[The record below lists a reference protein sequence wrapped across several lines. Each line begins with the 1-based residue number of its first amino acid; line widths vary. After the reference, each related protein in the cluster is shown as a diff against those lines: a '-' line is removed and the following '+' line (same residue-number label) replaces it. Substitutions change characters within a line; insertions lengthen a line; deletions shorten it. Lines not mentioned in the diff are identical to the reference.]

1 MKVLNDKKKNK
12 IKIYGFVALFS
23 LKSFVNNFLMKFYL
37 TNILPPE
44 TRFINVLAIN
54 TYFLLI

>member
-1 MKVLNDKKKNK
+1 MKVNDKKKK
-12 IKIYGFVALFS
+12 SKFMGSSLYFS

>member
-1 MKVLNDKKKNK
+1 MKVNDKKKSK
-12 IKIYGFVALFS
+12 FMGSSLYFS